1 MKKMVNTLTLWRHNP
16 MAPWPTDPAE
26 LLKLYEM
33 MWAMMEHLPGGIK
46 DTGLF
51 TDGKSGYLIAE
62 GDSTDALRASL
73 MFSPFIEWYESEEI
87 VPFEIGMKVTREAL
101 KAKAAAMAAMK

>member
-1 MKKMVNTLTLWRHNP
+1 
-16 MAPWPTDPAE
+16 
-26 LLKLYEM
+26 M
-33 MWAMMEHLPGGIK
+33 MDVTCPGEK

-62 GDSTDALRASL
+62 GDSTDDLRASL
-73 MFSPFIEWYESEEI
+73 MFSPFIEWHESEEI

-101 KAKAAAMAAMK
+101 KAKAAAMVAMKQ